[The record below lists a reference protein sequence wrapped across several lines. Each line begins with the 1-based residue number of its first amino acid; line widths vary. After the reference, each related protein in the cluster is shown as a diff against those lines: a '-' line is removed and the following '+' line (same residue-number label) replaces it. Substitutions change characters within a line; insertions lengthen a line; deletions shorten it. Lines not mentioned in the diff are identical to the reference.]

1 MADFRKLAVWEKA
14 HQLALH
20 VYRVSAGFP
29 PHEQYGLTS
38 QLRRAAT
45 SIPSNIA
52 EGAGRG
58 TDGDFGRFLQMALG
72 SANEVEYQ
80 LLLARDLAYLDSDM
94 HQSIEPEVIEIKR
107 MLQGL
112 IAKLR
117 D

>member
-14 HQLALH
+14 HQLTLH

-52 EGAGRG
+52 EGSGRG
-58 TDGDFGRFLQMALG
+58 SDGDFGRFLQMALA

-80 LLLARDLAYLDSDM
+80 LLLARDLAYLDSDT
-94 HQSIEPEVIEIKR
+94 HQSIEPEVVEIKR

>member
-1 MADFRKLAVWEKA
+1 M
-14 HQLALH
+14 ALH
-20 VYRVSAGFP
+20 VYRVSAVFP

-38 QLRRAAT
+38 QLRRAVT

-58 TDGDFGRFLQMALG
+58 SDGDFGRFLQMALG

-80 LLLARDLAYLDSDM
+80 LLLAHDLTYLDSEM
-94 HQSIEPEVIEIKR
+94 YQSIEPEVIEVKR

>member
-1 MADFRKLAVWEKA
+1 MADFRKLTVWEKA

-29 PHEQYGLTS
+29 PHGQYGLTS
-38 QLRRAAT
+38 QLHRAAT

-52 EGAGRG
+52 EGAGRD
-58 TDGDFGRFLQMALG
+58 TDRDFGGFLQMALG

-80 LLLARDLAYLDSDM
+80 LLLARDLAYLNSDM

-107 MLQGL
+107 MLQRL